1 MDHFYT
7 LLEMNFLT
15 KYQICIDIQS
25 EHNYVMLLGVIQ
37 CFNYIF
43 QPLYLAIIRF
53 VLSLQSNHTA
63 VQTTFS

>member
-7 LLEMNFLT
+7 LLKMNFIT

-25 EHNYVMLLGVIQ
+25 EHNYVILLGVIQ
-37 CFNYIF
+37 CINYIF
-43 QPLYLAIIRF
+43 RPLYLAIIRF
-53 VLSLQSNHTA
+53 VLSLQSNRIA